1 MQRDKEKTA
10 ASHRSGDARGI
21 GFIVVIA
28 SVAAIVGVTSYLLST
43 INSEHIV
50 NESQNNIDR
59 TAMIHTN
66 DAAKI
71 LETQVKDV
79 RANLAIMA
87 ESSIIR
93 QHLVQDAP
101 SLFTTAQG
109 TTSDFTDSY
118 FWLDKDG
125 KVVWANSFTNRTI
138 FERYAGVDRSDRPYY
153 TVPKETHRFFISSIV
168 ESVDGVPRF
177 YFSYPLVANV
187 GGSEAFDGA
196 VLASAN
202 LQSVGQYLKNQLL
215 AETST
220 TIGLVAKDGTILYSQ
235 SEEVIGLNVWG
246 EEFQSQIPDELKP
259 EFNSAIGD
267 SLESTGLEQVV
278 LSYQGESGSMTYT
291 PITVDGNTFAVLY
304 VVAPHTLAG
313 ETLVLLDNQRNFTLF
328 FIAALGGVAI
338 AASIAIYKR
347 NRNLSSQVAIRTAD
361 LESRTKELEF
371 SNASLRAKSEE
382 LQKALATIEDT
393 NEDLA
398 EANENLKVHDRLQRE
413 FVNVAAH
420 ELRTPIQPLLGA
432 AELLGEQLKE
442 EKDKVEVSRAEIEM
456 IVRNA
461 KRLERLSS
469 DILEIS
475 RIESGAMKLN
485 EENFSLSYIIADAVK
500 DAKARAGF
508 DGDNLKIVYTPDDI
522 FVHADRE
529 KIVQVVA
536 NILSNAIKFTKQG
549 AINIAS
555 RIDDNGQSAI
565 VSIKD
570 TGQGIDPEILPKLFG
585 KFISRSEKGTGIGLY
600 ISKKIIEAHGGQIR
614 GENNVDGKGA
624 TFTFTLPLGK
634 QQEEQQHSKQKERS
648 GSN

>member
-1 MQRDKEKTA
+1 LQGDKDKTA
-10 ASHRSGDARGI
+10 TSDRSGKAQGI

-28 SVAAIVGVTSYLLST
+28 SVAAVVGITSYLLST

-66 DAAKI
+66 DAANV
-71 LETQVKDV
+71 LEAQAKDV

-87 ESSIIR
+87 QSSVIR

-109 TTSDFTDSY
+109 TTPDFTDSY

-125 KVVWANSFTNRTI
+125 KLVWANSFTNRTI
-138 FERYAGVDRSDRPYY
+138 FEQYAGVDRSDRPYY

-177 YFSYPLVANV
+177 YFSYPLIANV
-187 GGSEAFDGA
+187 GGSEVFDGE

-220 TIGLVAKDGTILYSQ
+220 TIGLVAKDGTILYSR
-235 SEEVIGLNVWG
+235 SEEVIGLNIWG
-246 EEFQSQIPDELKP
+246 EEFQSLVPAELKP
-259 EFNSAIGD
+259 EFNSAIRD
-267 SLESTGLEQVV
+267 SLESTGLEQTVI
-278 LSYQGESGSMTYT
+278 SYQGKSSSMTYT
-291 PITVDGNTFAVLY
+291 PITVDGNSFAVLY

-313 ETLVLLDNQRNFTLF
+313 ETLVLLDNQRNFTLL

-338 AASIAIYKR
+338 AASTAIYKW
-347 NRNLSSQVAIRTAD
+347 NRNLSSKVATRTSD

-371 SNASLRAKSEE
+371 SNESLRAKSEE

-398 EANENLKVHDRLQRE
+398 AANENLKVHDRLQRE

-432 AELLGEQLKE
+432 AELLGEQMK
-442 EKDKVEVSRAEIEM
+442 EKDKVEVSKAEIEM
-456 IVRNA
+456 IIRNA

-475 RIESGAMKLN
+475 RIESGALKLY

-500 DAKARAGF
+500 DAKARTGF
-508 DGDNLKIVYTPDDI
+508 DEDKLKIVYTPDDI

-536 NILSNAIKFTKQG
+536 NILSNAIKFTKKG
-549 AINIAS
+549 AISIAS
-555 RIDDNGQSAI
+555 RVDDSGKIAI

-614 GENNVDGKGA
+614 GENNIDGKGA
-624 TFTFTLPLGK
+624 TFTFTLPLGRK
-634 QQEEQQHSKQKERS
+634 QEEQQRS
-648 GSN
+648 NQENQD